1 MRSVGG
7 DILFFLLP
15 APQYAACNGLA
26 EQCCSK
32 ASECVEEEVPP
43 VGSASGS
50 EQLLPYLDETTEEN
64 GRNDAPRNKAC
75 GIALFM
81 APEVFEPQH
90 RAETEV
96 HEKVEHLVYVSH
108 LIKRSFRRIEE

>member
-26 EQCCSK
+26 EQCSCK

-64 GRNDAPRNKAC
+64 GRNDTPRNKAC

-96 HEKVEHLVYVSH
+96 HEKVEHLVYVGH
-108 LIKRSFRRIEE
+108 LVKRSFRRIEE

>member
-26 EQCCSK
+26 EQCSCK
-32 ASECVEEEVPP
+32 ASERVEEEVPP
-43 VGSASGS
+43 VGSTNGS

-96 HEKVEHLVYVSH
+96 HEKVEHLVYVGH
-108 LIKRSFRRIEE
+108 LVKRSLRRIEE